1 MGTHMSGDLHQQA
14 ELIFNEAIER
24 PEPARGVYL
33 DEACRGDDELRE
45 EVDALIAHYETA
57 EGMLNQPLSGT
68 HEITTGPDDSLNL
81 SIASEGPGTLIGSY
95 RILQSIQE
103 SDHGAIYLVQQ
114 DEPPRRLC
122 LDIYAPTS
130 RSDERSQ
137 RFQHLRDRIAVL
149 DHPGVVQLV
158 ETGTAH
164 TGKGMQHF
172 VVAEYVEGTALLE
185 SLRRTPRSMEEKIDL
200 IVAIADVISHAHRR
214 GVVHG
219 DLRPGTVL
227 IDTSGMPR
235 VLDFGVARTI
245 GLARSIA
252 GTPGGTQAFAAS
264 MFKDPAIDKEARHF
278 DTRSDVFSLGMI
290 ASLLLWGRL
299 PWTCDEDTPESAR
312 RAMTGTAPA
321 PPSNSELGA
330 DMDSVLLKAIQ
341 IDPERRYASTLEFKR
356 DLVRARAGEP
366 VDARTPDL
374 MTDTRA
380 LAARHPAAIVAAIV
394 LVAVAL
400 IACFL
405 LGTALAGDPPTHP
418 PAQGDA
424 PATQG

>member
-1 MGTHMSGDLHQQA
+1 MSGDLHQQA

-24 PEPARGVYL
+24 PEPSRGLYL
-33 DEACRGDDELRE
+33 EEACRGDDELRE
-45 EVDALIAHYETA
+45 EVDALIVHYETA

-95 RILQSIQE
+95 RILQSIEE

-130 RSDERSQ
+130 RSDERSR

-149 DHPGVVQLV
+149 EHPGVVQLV

-172 VVAEYVEGTALLE
+172 VVAEYVEGTPLLE
-185 SLRRTPRSMEEKIDL
+185 SLRRTPRSMDEKIEL
-200 IVAIADVISHAHRR
+200 IVEIADILSHAHRR

-227 IDTSGMPR
+227 VDTSGLPR
-235 VLDFGVARTI
+235 VLDFAVARTI
-245 GLARSIA
+245 GLPRSIV
-252 GTPGGTQAFAAS
+252 GTHGGTQGFAAS
-264 MFKDPAIDKEARHF
+264 MFKDPAVDQDAPHIDI
-278 DTRSDVFSLGMI
+278 RSDVFSLGMI
-290 ASLLLWGRL
+290 ACLLLWGRL
-299 PWTCDEDTPESAR
+299 PWQCDEDTPEATR
-312 RAMTGTAPA
+312 RAMLATRPA

-330 DMDSVLLKAIQ
+330 DMDSVLLKAIKL
-341 IDPERRYASTLEFKR
+341 DPELRYGSTHEFER
-356 DLVRARAGEP
+356 DLVRAKAGEP
-366 VDARTPDL
+366 VEARAPDL
-374 MTDTRA
+374 MTDARA
-380 LAARHPAAIVAAIV
+380 LAGRHPAATAIALVAALIV
-394 LVAVAL
+394 L
-400 IACFL
+400 ITCFV
-405 LGTALAGDPPTHP
+405 LGTSLTGDQPSSP